1 MEKLTYEFT
10 RTQGR
15 DGIFQRNRASTDA
28 LAVLENWKQR
38 KTNHDRSFEILLD
51 EDAKLIAEIEYD
63 TVDSSVGPDLI
74 LLCEK
79 FRIDRLFVSQANNQT
94 KNE

>member
-10 RTQGR
+10 RVQGK
-15 DGIFQRNRASTDA
+15 GGFFERNRASTDA
-28 LAVLENWKQR
+28 VAVLENWKQR
-38 KTNHDRSFEILLD
+38 KTNHDRSFEIILD

-63 TVDSSVGPDLI
+63 TADGSVGQDLNQ
-74 LLCEK
+74 LCQK